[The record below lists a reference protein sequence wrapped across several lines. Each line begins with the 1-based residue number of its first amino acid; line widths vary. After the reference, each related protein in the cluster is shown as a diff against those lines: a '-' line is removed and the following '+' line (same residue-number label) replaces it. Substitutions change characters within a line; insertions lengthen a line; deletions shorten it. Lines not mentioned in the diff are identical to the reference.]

1 MKSKRKNGFTLVEL
15 TVVLVIFAIIMAIA
29 SPFFIRYWRAAE
41 FRKNESNARTVYLAA
56 ESKLTWYRTSGQ
68 WEEFKK
74 EIKEKGI
81 TGGFQNDPDLKDRI
95 YAITLDSSTYG
106 TDQASGNPVLEL
118 LDDATY
124 DKDNLHAAIAIEI
137 DIETGE
143 AYSAFYGTKCA
154 GLNYD

>member
-81 TGGFQNDPDLKDRI
+81 TGGFQRPGSERPDLRH
-95 YAITLDSSTYG
+95 YPGQQYLRYRPS
-106 TDQASGNPVLEL
+106 VR
-118 LDDATY
+118 
-124 DKDNLHAAIAIEI
+124 
-137 DIETGE
+137 
-143 AYSAFYGTKCA
+143 
-154 GLNYD
+154 